1 MQKRKSRTSKRIR
14 DDTEVNA
21 VIYRIKYDGQC
32 TSYQEGAIW
41 LKGGG
46 RSQQEVLWGGV
57 YQREW
62 QEQRPCYGLNA
73 VSPPNPYVEVLT
85 RNVMA
90 FGGGAFRGGHERRA
104 SMMKLVS
111 L

>member
-21 VIYRIKYDGQC
+21 ATYRIKYDGQC
-32 TSYQEGAIW
+32 TSYQERAIW

-57 YQREW
+57 YQIE
-62 QEQRPCYGLNA
+62 G
-73 VSPPNPYVEVLT
+73 
-85 RNVMA
+85 
-90 FGGGAFRGGHERRA
+90 RA
-104 SMMKLVS
+104 RAKALLWTECCVPSKS
-111 L
+111 IC